1 MDGIIDIPEEIM
13 PDPYHVYVRTD
24 EQSRITAVNSSAF
37 VSADWGRSIDQ
48 GYGDQYHHAQG
59 NYFPQPIYTEDGIP
73 RYKLVDGKP
82 VERTEEEIE
91 ADRAAL
97 PEPEPTTEER
107 LDNIESAIER
117 GLSL

>member
-13 PDPYHVYVRTD
+13 PDPYRVYVQAD
-24 EQSRITAVNSSAF
+24 EKGRITAVNSSAF
-37 VSADWGRSIDQ
+37 VSSDWGTEIDQ
-48 GYGDQYHHAQG
+48 GYGDKYHHAQG
-59 NYFPQPIYTEDGIP
+59 NYFPAPLYTDDGIP
-73 RYKLVDGKP
+73 RYKLEDGAA